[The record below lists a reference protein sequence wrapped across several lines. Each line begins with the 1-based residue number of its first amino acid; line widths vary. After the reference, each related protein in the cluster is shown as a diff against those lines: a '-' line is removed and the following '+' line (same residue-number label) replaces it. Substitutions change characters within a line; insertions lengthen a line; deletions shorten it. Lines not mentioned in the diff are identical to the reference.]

1 MRVQLTVRRGTVER
15 EVVVE
20 CDPATTAA
28 ELAPM
33 LCAEHDHDHD
43 DCTCRLSVVGRTV
56 SPHALVGMP
65 PLLAGAVVTLAEVH
79 AARPG
84 ATGPAPWL
92 LCVDSGPDVGL
103 VLALGRRPAVV
114 GRAAGA
120 DLRLTDAEVSR
131 RHVEVV
137 AQTDAVTVRD
147 LGGTNGTWVG
157 GRRLGDLPKLL
168 GPGDTIRVGG
178 TTLSLEPSPREPRQL
193 RGDGQGHLL
202 LDPPAGAPTTPP
214 AEVRFPDPPPD
225 HERSRFPLMALL
237 VPVALAGVLAAVMR
251 SPTMLLFGLG
261 GPVLSAASW
270 ASTRTGRRRSRRAEV
285 VEARRAGTA
294 AEAELTAAMAAERR
308 ALQRAHPPPAALLV
322 AAESRSDQVWVRGG
336 MPSTPAPLNVRLGL
350 GSRPIRTVVTGGTAR
365 AAPSLADMPVTLDL
379 EQYRTLRVRGERA
392 AVLAAVTN
400 LVTRLGVQHA
410 PSRVVFD
417 ILVDAS
423 VRCSDWSF
431 ARLIPHV
438 RSVTVPPVPPVDAHD
453 DLDRREDRHEPST
466 PFLVVVL
473 DGWPALRQLPDVAR
487 LLDAGGPHRC
497 LVLLGE
503 ERRDGAGPGPP
514 PLGTAVLT
522 LVGAGAHLDLPDEP
536 TVAVRPD
543 RPGPAYAWRLA
554 RALAPLREARTAL
567 ATGVPDRVRL
577 LDGHPA
583 ATAPNGGTVD
593 AEALRARWAV
603 RPRST
608 RFRLGVGGAGPL
620 EVDLAVDGPHT
631 LVAGTT
637 GSGKSE
643 LLQTL
648 VCSLALENR
657 PDEMTFVLVDYKG
670 GAAFRGCAALPHVVG
685 WVTDLDPHLTRRAL
699 VSLVAEVRRRERLL
713 AGAGAADLGEYHRR
727 RDASLAAGV
736 PHPAARLPALAR
748 LVIVVDE
755 FRVLVEELPDFVPG
769 LVRLAAV
776 GRSLGIHL
784 VLATQRPGGVVT
796 ADMRANLSLR
806 IALRVRDRTDSLDVI
821 ESPVAAAI
829 TPATPG
835 RALLRGASTSLTELQ
850 TAQVT
855 GRPEARAAVRVT
867 DVTRWWGLDPG
878 RDPMSSNTGAVPT
891 ATDVGERGPRDLET
905 IVDAATRAADALGI
919 ASTPAPWLPPLPD
932 VVDVADLS
940 GHPTPSGS
948 VRSLALGLEDLPSE
962 QRQEP
967 WGWPLDGHLGIAG
980 GPASGRTTALR
991 TIAGALADTLP
1002 PEACH
1007 LYAIGPGALA
1017 FLADLPHTAAV
1028 AATRDSEHVALVVD
1042 RLAAAVRERAAS
1054 RPAAPPPLLVVL
1066 VDGWEQL
1073 SAVDGGEAAAALRGL
1088 LDPAR
1093 RVGVLAVVTGGRAVL
1108 SGPLASA
1115 LTHRLALRLPD
1126 PVELALAGVPA
1137 RAAPQHQPP
1146 GRAVDLATHRE
1157 VQLGVLGG
1165 SPEVAVQDARLAA
1178 VAQRR
1183 RSDPGRP
1190 TPVCVLPPRVW
1201 AADCLAPTSP
1211 SPRRGG

>member
-1 MRVQLTVRRGTVER
+1 M
-15 EVVVE
+15 
-20 CDPATTAA
+20 
-28 ELAPM
+28 
-33 LCAEHDHDHD
+33 
-43 DCTCRLSVVGRTV
+43 
-56 SPHALVGMP
+56 
-65 PLLAGAVVTLAEVH
+65 
-79 AARPG
+79 
-84 ATGPAPWL
+84 
-92 LCVDSGPDVGL
+92 
-103 VLALGRRPAVV
+103 
-114 GRAAGA
+114 
-120 DLRLTDAEVSR
+120 
-131 RHVEVV
+131 
-137 AQTDAVTVRD
+137 
-147 LGGTNGTWVG
+147 
-157 GRRLGDLPKLL
+157 
-168 GPGDTIRVGG
+168 
-178 TTLSLEPSPREPRQL
+178 
-193 RGDGQGHLL
+193 
-202 LDPPAGAPTTPP
+202 
-214 AEVRFPDPPPD
+214 F
-225 HERSRFPLMALL
+225 
-237 VPVALAGVLAAVMR
+237 
-251 SPTMLLFGLG
+251 
-261 GPVLSAASW
+261 
-270 ASTRTGRRRSRRAEV
+270 
-285 VEARRAGTA
+285 
-294 AEAELTAAMAAERR
+294 
-308 ALQRAHPPPAALLV
+308 
-322 AAESRSDQVWVRGG
+322 
-336 MPSTPAPLNVRLGL
+336 
-350 GSRPIRTVVTGGTAR
+350 
-365 AAPSLADMPVTLDL
+365 
-379 EQYRTLRVRGERA
+379 
-392 AVLAAVTN
+392 
-400 LVTRLGVQHA
+400 
-410 PSRVVFD
+410 
-417 ILVDAS
+417 
-423 VRCSDWSF
+423 
-431 ARLIPHV
+431 
-438 RSVTVPPVPPVDAHD
+438 
-453 DLDRREDRHEPST
+453 
-466 PFLVVVL
+466 
-473 DGWPALRQLPDVAR
+473 
-487 LLDAGGPHRC
+487 
-497 LVLLGE
+497 
-503 ERRDGAGPGPP
+503 
-514 PLGTAVLT
+514 T
-522 LVGAGAHLDLPDEP
+522 LVGSSARLDRPDEP
-536 TVAVRPD
+536 ASAVRPD

-583 ATAPNGGTVD
+583 ATAPNGGTLD

-699 VSLVAEVRRRERLL
+699 VSLSAEVRRRERLL

-748 LVIVVDE
+748 LVIVVDK

-878 RDPMSSNTGAVPT
+878 RDRMSSNTGAVPT

-919 ASTPAPWLPPLPD
+919 DSTPAPWLPPLPD

-991 TIAGALADTLP
+991 TIAEALADTLP

-1073 SAVDGGEAAAALRGL
+1073 SAADGGEAAAALRGL

-1137 RAAPQHQPP
+1137 RAASQHQPP

-1178 VAQRR
+1178 VVQRR
-1183 RSDPGRP
+1183 SSDPGRP

-1211 SPRRGG
+1211 SPRRGGDEVVVGVREGDLREVGFRLQRGQRRVLVLGPPSSGRTTALATLAQGLVEAGRQVAAVGRDLAPLVAHHPRLLALDGADDDLDRLVAARRADPALAVLVDDAERITTDGPKTGRPATLGPMVQEIARLVDDDLGFVAAATTPLVVERHESSLVTDLARAETGLLLHPRPGTRVLGLAVGPRDGRTAPPPGRGLLVAERTVQRVQVALPDPP